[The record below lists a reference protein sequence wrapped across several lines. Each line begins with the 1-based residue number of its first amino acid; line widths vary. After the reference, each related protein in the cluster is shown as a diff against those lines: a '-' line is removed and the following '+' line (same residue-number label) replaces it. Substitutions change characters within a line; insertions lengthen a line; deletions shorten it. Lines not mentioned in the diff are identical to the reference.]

1 MTDLDQLF
9 APPVSVDIG
18 GQAIEIRELTVGKL
32 AEFLRAAAPIMALFE
47 QGASVQTLM
56 SEAGAVVESVHVATG
71 IDRGRLNGMPAKAL
85 LKLLEG
91 VIEANADFFAA
102 ALPAFIATLVEKAA
116 KLRAGLTPFT
126 T

>member
-9 APPVSVDIG
+9 APPVRVNIG
-18 GQAIEIRELTVGKL
+18 EETIEIRELTVARL

-47 QGASVQTLM
+47 EGASVQTLM
-56 SEAGAVVESVHVATG
+56 SEAGAVVDAVHVATG
-71 IDRGRLNGMPAKAL
+71 IDRARLNGMPAKYL

-91 VIEANADFFAA
+91 VIEANADFFVD
-102 ALPAFIATLVEKAA
+102 ALPGFIAKLVAKAA
-116 KLRAGLTPFT
+116 NLRAGLTPST